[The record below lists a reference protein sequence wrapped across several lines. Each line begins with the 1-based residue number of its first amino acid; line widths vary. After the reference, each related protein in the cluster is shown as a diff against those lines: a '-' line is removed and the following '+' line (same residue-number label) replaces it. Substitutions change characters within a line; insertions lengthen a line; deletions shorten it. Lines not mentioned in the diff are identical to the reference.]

1 MKVVNVCSVQR
12 FTFSFSWSIEESR
25 YVGVLCLHVLKDL
38 SDFVLVLDLR
48 CCMLYF
54 TINNLANLNFILA
67 TKVNRGWIL
76 VCLPLSDNFF

>member
-1 MKVVNVCSVQR
+1 MKVVYELFAKIYISLFLFHER
-12 FTFSFSWSIEESR
+12 KDE
-25 YVGVLCLHVLKDL
+25 VGVECLHVLKDL

-48 CCMLYF
+48 CYTLYF

>member
-1 MKVVNVCSVQR
+1 MCSVPR
-12 FTFSFSWSIEESR
+12 FTSPCSCSMEEKMN
-25 YVGVLCLHVLKDL
+25 VGVECLHVLKDL

-48 CCMLYF
+48 CYTLYF

-67 TKVNRGWIL
+67 TKVNRGRIL

>member
-1 MKVVNVCSVQR
+1 MNVEV
-12 FTFSFSWSIEESR
+12 E
-25 YVGVLCLHVLKDL
+25 CLHVLKDL

-48 CCMLYF
+48 CYTLYF

-76 VCLPLSDNFF
+76 VCLPLSDNFFGCLIFKVYLGEMKNKTTGL